1 MSDAESNA
9 RCIEAVKLTIRF
21 VLLNCIQLG
30 IFLLGICIIFG
41 EGLDPGIN
49 VGLMI
54 VVLYFT
60 VAYKCYGR
68 RNRASLIIAALAGVT
83 ATGAA
88 AAMYSTN
95 DGEWDSE
102 SSSSTEFVMA
112 GLDAMGSPGGVD
124 MYSDMMSGSDVS
136 MSDDFHH
143 SVNPANLLP
152 MINDVVD
159 IHGNMFGTTFV
170 DDMMNSSTS
179 SFDDSFSHSS
189 FDSSS
194 SFSSTFDDD
203 WNK

>member
-30 IFLLGICIIFG
+30 MFLLGICAFFG
-41 EGLDPGIN
+41 KGFDPGVN
-49 VGLMI
+49 VGLAI

-68 RNRASLIIAALAGVT
+68 GNRASLIIAGLAGVT

-88 AAMYSTN
+88 AATYSNN

-102 SSSSTEFVMA
+102 SNSSTGFVMA
-112 GLDAMGSPGGVD
+112 DLDAMEDHNGVD
-124 MYSDMMSGSDVS
+124 MNSGMMSGSDVS

-159 IHGNMFGTTFV
+159 IHGNMYGTTSV
-170 DDMMNSSTS
+170 DDMMNSSASTS
-179 SFDDSFSHSS
+179 DDCFSHSS
-189 FDSSS
+189 FDSGFHSP
-194 SFSSTFDDD
+194 TFDDD

>member
-30 IFLLGICIIFG
+30 MFLLGICAFFG
-41 EGLDPGIN
+41 KGLDPGIN
-49 VGLMI
+49 VGFAI

-60 VAYKCYGR
+60 VAYKFYGR
-68 RNRASLIIAALAGVT
+68 GNRASLIIAGLAGVT

-88 AAMYSTN
+88 AAIYSTN

-102 SSSSTEFVMA
+102 SSSSSGFVMA
-112 GLDAMGSPGGVD
+112 GLDAIGNPSGVD
-124 MYSDMMSGSDVS
+124 MNSEMMSGSDVS

-152 MINDVVD
+152 MINDAVD
-159 IHGNMFGTTFV
+159 IHGNMFGTTSV

-179 SFDDSFSHSS
+179 SFEDSFSHNS
-189 FDSSS
+189 FDSSFHS
-194 SFSSTFDDD
+194 HAFDDD

>member
-30 IFLLGICIIFG
+30 MFLLGVCAFFG
-41 EGLDPGIN
+41 KGLDPGID
-49 VGLMI
+49 VGLAI

-68 RNRASLIIAALAGVT
+68 GNRASLIIAGLAGVT
-83 ATGAA
+83 AAGAA

-95 DGEWDSE
+95 DVEWDSE
-102 SSSSTEFVMA
+102 SSSSAAFSMA
-112 GLDAMGSPGGVD
+112 GLDAMGSPIGVD
-124 MYSDMMSGSDVS
+124 MNSDMMSSSDVS

-159 IHGNMFGTTFV
+159 IDGNMFGTTSV
-170 DDMMNSSTS
+170 DDMMNSGTS
-179 SFDDSFSHSS
+179 SFEDSFSHSS
-189 FDSSS
+189 FDSSFHS
-194 SFSSTFDDD
+194 HTFDDD

>member
-1 MSDAESNA
+1 MSEAESNA

-30 IFLLGICIIFG
+30 MFLLGICAFFG
-41 EGLDPGIN
+41 KGLDPGIN
-49 VGLMI
+49 VGLAI

-68 RNRASLIIAALAGVT
+68 GNRASLIIAGLAGVT

-102 SSSSTEFVMA
+102 SSSSTEFMMA

-124 MYSDMMSGSDVS
+124 MHSDMMSGSDVP

-170 DDMMNSSTS
+170 DDMLNSSTS

-194 SFSSTFDDD
+194 SFSSSSDDD

>member
-30 IFLLGICIIFG
+30 LLLLGICIFFG

-49 VGLMI
+49 FGLAI

-60 VAYKCYGR
+60 VAYKQYGR
-68 RNRASLIIAALAGVT
+68 GNRASLIIAGLAGL
-83 ATGAA
+83 AA
-88 AAMYSTN
+88 AGTAAAVSSIN
-95 DGEWDSE
+95 DEWDSE
-102 SSSSTEFVMA
+102 SDFGAGFMMA
-112 GLDAMGSPGGVD
+112 GFDGMGNPIGVD
-124 MYSDMMSGSDVS
+124 MNSGMMSSSDSS

-143 SVNPANLLP
+143 SVNPANCLP
-152 MINDVVD
+152 MIDDVVD

-179 SFDDSFSHSS
+179 SCDDSFSHSS
-189 FDSSS
+189 FDSGFHSH
-194 SFSSTFDDD
+194 TFDDD